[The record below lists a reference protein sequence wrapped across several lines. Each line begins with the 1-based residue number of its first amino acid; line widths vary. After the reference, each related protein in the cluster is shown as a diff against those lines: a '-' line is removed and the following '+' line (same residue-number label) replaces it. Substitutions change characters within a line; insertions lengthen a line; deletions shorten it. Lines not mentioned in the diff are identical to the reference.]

1 MYISVEQALEVYD
14 ELILAKEGQGSFS
27 ENETEIYSSRLM
39 PHSYPKI
46 KVMPSGDIVYDSKLE
61 EQNAAEDLHTLCG
74 LFEQKHSV
82 KITID
87 NKNIDEWI
95 KTIRSGLNH
104 FNTRVKIKVERK

>member
-14 ELILAKEGQGSFS
+14 ELILAKEGDGSVS
-27 ENETEIYSSRLM
+27 ENETEIYAYRLL
-39 PHSYPKI
+39 PHAYPKI
-46 KVMPSGDIVYDSKLE
+46 KVTPSGDIIYDNKLE

-87 NKNIDEWI
+87 NKNIDDWI
-95 KTIRSGLNH
+95 KTIRSGLNQ
-104 FNTRVKIKVERK
+104 FNTRVRIKVDKK